1 MPSSKQHEEPFSADA
16 CSHLKQ
22 RYWIASNRLQ
32 LVRYFALNMFFCTKL
47 SEKYLFLVNLY
58 TVILTQIWIVWVS
71 KNTWLFLKH
80 YFKLTFSRISI
91 AISLYYPTFMVVL
104 KKNYY
109 YYYYYYWNIEL
120 DRYSKHNFV
129 LVELATLLLFNS
141 ILL

>member
-1 MPSSKQHEEPFSADA
+1 M
-16 CSHLKQ
+16 KQ

-104 KKNYY
+104 KKIFIIIIIIIIIIGILSLIDIASIIL
-109 YYYYYYWNIEL
+109 YWWNWQHCYCLI
-120 DRYSKHNFV
+120 RYCYSFLKSH
-129 LVELATLLLFNS
+129 S
-141 ILL
+141 